1 MSRTVLDSTSRAVRP
16 NVGTGSD
23 VPSEATSYGES
34 FRAASIVGGAE
45 GLSYVIGLVRT
56 KVVALLLGPS
66 GVGLIG
72 LYLSYTSLMQTISG
86 LGVASSGVREVA
98 ESTASADPIKVGATV
113 KALRRICWVTGFFG
127 LVLASV
133 LAWPASVWI
142 KGSGGSALDF
152 ALLGAAIFLTAIS
165 GGQTALLQGTRR
177 IGDLARVKIASVV
190 ATTVFAILVY
200 TFLREKG
207 IVLVLVAT
215 AFLQLFF
222 AWYFARRLPVVAVS
236 QTWKESARRSRQLI
250 ALGVSFMWSGVL
262 GAGVTALLGFFIVR
276 SLGVEANGMYSAA
289 WMLSGLFAGFILGA
303 MGTDFYPRLTA
314 VHSDHSKM
322 KRLVNEQT
330 EIGILLA
337 LPGLLGTLSFAPWVI
352 QLFYSSKFLPAAD
365 LLPWLVLGVFGQVIT
380 WPMGYILM
388 AKGAKG
394 MLIATETLINAVRLA
409 VSVAFLQAAGLEGLA
424 AAMSVT
430 YLIHGLIMY
439 PVVFRMIHFTWDARV
454 VGLLLTSLAIVVAG
468 FTAQRY
474 LATEYAVVTGA
485 ALTLLS
491 AVFCLRGL
499 TARLG
504 ADHRVVRLIT
514 SVPGLRSIVA
524 LRARGDI

>member
-1 MSRTVLDSTSRAVRP
+1 MSRATSDFTSRAARP
-16 NVGTGSD
+16 AEGTGAK
-23 VPSEATSYGES
+23 VPSEASSYGES

-56 KVVALLLGPS
+56 KVVAMLLGPS

-72 LYLSYTSLMQTISG
+72 LYLSYTSLLQIVGG
-86 LGVASSGVREVA
+86 LGIASSGVREVA
-98 ESTASADPIKVGATV
+98 EVSASSDPRKVGATV
-113 KALRRICWVTGFFG
+113 KALRRVCWLTGAFGFG
-127 LVLASV
+127 LAVALS
-133 LAWPASVWI
+133 WPASVWI
-142 KGSGGSALDF
+142 KDAGGSASDF
-152 ALLGAAIFLTAIS
+152 ALLGVAIFLTTIS

-190 ATTVFAILVY
+190 ATTAFAILVY
-200 TFLREKG
+200 SLLREKG
-207 IVLVLVAT
+207 IVLVLIAT
-215 AFLQLFF
+215 SFLQLFF
-222 AWYFARRLPVVAVS
+222 SWFFSRRVPVAVVS
-236 QTWKESARRSRQLI
+236 QTWKETSQRSRQLI
-250 ALGVSFMWSGVL
+250 GLGVGFMWSGIL

-314 VHSDHSKM
+314 SQSDHGKM

-330 EIGILLA
+330 EIGILLG
-337 LPGLLGTLSFAPWVI
+337 LPGLLATLSFAPWVI
-352 QLFYSSKFLPAAD
+352 QLFYSSEFLPAAE
-365 LLPWLVLGVFGQVIT
+365 LLPWLVLGVFGQVVT

-409 VSVAFLQAAGLEGLA
+409 VSVALLQVAGLEGLA
-424 AAMSVT
+424 AAMPVT
-430 YLIHGLIMY
+430 YLLHGLIMF
-439 PVVFRMIHFTWDARV
+439 PVVFRMVHFTWDARV
-454 VGLLLTSLAIVVAG
+454 VGLLLTSVAIVVAG
-468 FTAQRY
+468 FGAQRY

-504 ADHRVVRLIT
+504 ADHRIVRLIT

-524 LRARGDI
+524 L